1 MMMASQLDVGPF
13 GEIATGEMLASGF
26 HPIFARH
33 TPNGARLH
41 LERSEGGRV
50 EGKIVTKWDGSALST
65 PVVLE
70 GGQDAQSV
78 VSKWCKVVSDITN
91 PVGDD
96 EGVDVV
102 VGALVTAQQP
112 PPEGTFSLQVG
123 DFVAY
128 LIPDIPACHQT
139 HFIVTQVV
147 SLQPFALAN
156 NHHAS
161 LFASG
166 MGEVA
171 RYNPATERV
180 VFPVKNLRDVI

>member
-33 TPNGARLH
+33 TPNG
-41 LERSEGGRV
+41 
-50 EGKIVTKWDGSALST
+50 ALST